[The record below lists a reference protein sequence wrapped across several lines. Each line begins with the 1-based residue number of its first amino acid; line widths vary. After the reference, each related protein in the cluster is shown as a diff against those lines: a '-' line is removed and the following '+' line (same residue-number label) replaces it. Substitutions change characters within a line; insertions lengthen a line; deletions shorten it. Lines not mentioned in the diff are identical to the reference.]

1 MNRNS
6 MVEESKSR
14 QEERRA
20 NEGPGKSRRI
30 RSSSLVHGWCRRR
43 CRFLSRNN
51 SHRKYRHH
59 KNQSNSI
66 DLLHYCHFYEM
77 RGEDW
82 KGQGFCL
89 ARSLKTSMIIN
100 TMSELG
106 VSQKVRNRLNNYK
119 HTTDSFN
126 FTHQGNCLLLHL

>member
-100 TMSELG
+100 TMSERKRCW
-106 VSQKVRNRLNNYK
+106 S
-119 HTTDSFN
+119 
-126 FTHQGNCLLLHL
+126 LLFIAYL